1 VKKINQRTFSEVAS
15 LIGKTAALFDTK
27 SAEAFLLSIS
37 DTELKPDA
45 LAVRTSK
52 PVGCWPL
59 FFLQVHSSFRTN
71 TQNGTE

>member
-52 PVGCWPL
+52 PVGC
-59 FFLQVHSSFRTN
+59 
-71 TQNGTE
+71 